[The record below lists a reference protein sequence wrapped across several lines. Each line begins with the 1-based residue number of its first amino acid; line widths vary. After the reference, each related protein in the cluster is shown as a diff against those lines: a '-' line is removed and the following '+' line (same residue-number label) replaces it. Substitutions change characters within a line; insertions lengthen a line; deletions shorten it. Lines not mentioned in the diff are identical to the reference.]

1 MSLAAPGLALIAGTL
16 SVLSPCVLP
25 LLPLTLGAAASRH
38 RYGPA
43 LLALGVALSFV
54 AIGLFV
60 ATIGFAIG
68 LDGAVF
74 RFAAAALMILAGLVL
89 VFPPLQAKVSAAA
102 GPLSDRIDALFRS
115 APAGAFS
122 SEADSG
128 SREENTIRRDSSGG
142 LRQFSLG
149 LVLGAVWSP
158 CVGPTLG
165 AASVLA
171 ARGENL
177 SEVAVTMAAFGVGAA
192 LPLLLLGLLS
202 RKLMMR
208 WRDSLMGAGARGKAA
223 LGAMLVLLGILVVS
237 DLDKKL
243 ETTLVEASPQWL
255 TQLTTRF

>member
-43 LLALGVALSFV
+43 LLAMGVALSFV

-68 LDGAVF
+68 FDGAVF
-74 RFAAAALMILAGLVL
+74 RSAAAALMILAGLVL

-102 GPLSDRIDALFRS
+102 GPLSDRIDALFRG
-115 APAGAFS
+115 APTGAFS
-122 SEADSG
+122 SEVASG
-128 SREENTIRRDSSGG
+128 SREENSGG
-142 LRQFSLG
+142 LGQFSLG

-177 SEVAVTMAAFGVGAA
+177 REVAATMAAFGIGAA

-202 RKLMMR
+202 RKVMMR
-208 WRDSLMGAGARGKAA
+208 WRASLMGAGARGKAA
-223 LGAMLVLLGILVVS
+223 LGAMLVLLGVLVVS

-243 ETTLVEASPQWL
+243 ETALVEASPQWL
-255 TQLTTRF
+255 TELTTRF

>member
-25 LLPLTLGAAASRH
+25 LLPLTLGVAASRH

-43 LLALGVALSFV
+43 LLAMGVALSFV

-68 LDGAVF
+68 LDGAIF

-102 GPLSDRIDALFRS
+102 GPLSDRIDAAFRG
-115 APAGAFS
+115 APA
-122 SEADSG
+122 
-128 SREENTIRRDSSGG
+128 SGG
-142 LRQFSLG
+142 LGQFSLG

-177 SEVAVTMAAFGVGAA
+177 REVAATMAAFGVGAA

-208 WRDSLMGAGARGKAA
+208 WRESLMGAGARGKAA
-223 LGAMLVLLGILVVS
+223 LGAMLVLLGVLVVT

-243 ETTLVEASPQWL
+243 ETALVEASPQWL
-255 TQLTTRF
+255 TEITTRF

>member
-1 MSLAAPGLALIAGTL
+1 MSLAAPGLALVAGVL

-43 LLALGVALSFV
+43 LLAAGVALSFV
-54 AIGLFV
+54 SIGLFV

-68 LDGAVF
+68 LDGSAF
-74 RFAAAALMILAGLVL
+74 RLGAAGLMILAGLVL
-89 VFPPLQAKVSAAA
+89 ISPALQARVGAAA
-102 GPLSDRIDALFRS
+102 GPLSDRIDAAFRG
-115 APAGAFS
+115 APS
-122 SEADSG
+122 KK
-128 SREENTIRRDSSGG
+128 DSSSG
-142 LRQFSLG
+142 LGQFSLG

-165 AASVLA
+165 AASALA
-171 ARGENL
+171 AQGENL
-177 SEVAVTMAAFGVGAA
+177 REVAVTMAAFGVGAA

-202 RKLMMR
+202 RKAMMR

-223 LGAMLVLLGILVVS
+223 LGAMLVLIGVLVVTN
-237 DLDKKL
+237 LDKKL
-243 ETTLVEASPQWL
+243 EAALVEASPKWL